1 MPTINQLPLL
11 TEASSGDQLPVYTPV
26 NGDTRRLPLN
36 TLLQFFTDNF
46 TSPVLV
52 PNLYAPLAGFSLDVP
67 QPIASQ
73 WMLLQPASTIAAGT
87 ITLPLNTTTPDGT
100 EVLITSTQ
108 TITSLAVG
116 LNGAAQVYGIVNPGA
131 LNAQDYFRLRYVAA
145 TNSWYRIG

>member
-36 TLLQFFTDNF
+36 T
-46 TSPVLV
+46 
-52 PNLYAPLAGFSLDVP
+52 
-67 QPIASQ
+67 
-73 WMLLQPASTIAAGT
+73 
-87 ITLPLNTTTPDGT
+87 TTPDGT

-108 TITSLAVG
+108 IITTLTIG
-116 LNGAAQVYGIVNPGA
+116 PNGAANVFGA
-131 LNAQDYFRLRYVAA
+131 PATLAANGFARLRYVAA

>member
-67 QPIASQ
+67 QPAASQ
-73 WMLLQPASTIAAGT
+73 WMILQPVSTLASGT

-108 TITSLAVG
+108 IITTLTIG
-116 LNGAAQVYGIVNPGA
+116 PNGAANVFGA
-131 LNAQDYFRLRYVAA
+131 PTTLAANGFARLRYVAA

>member
-1 MPTINQLPLL
+1 MPQINQLPLV
-11 TEASSGDQLPVYTPV
+11 AQVSSGDQLPVYTPQ
-26 NGDTRRLPLN
+26 NGDARRMPISALLEYFEQQFASPQLITNFYTPN
-36 TLLQFFTDNF
+36 T
-46 TSPVLV
+46 
-52 PNLYAPLAGFSLDVP
+52 GFSIGVP
-67 QPIASQ
+67 TPTASQ
-73 WMLLQPASTIAAGT
+73 WMLLQPASTLAAGT

-116 LNGAAQVYGIVNPGA
+116 LNGAAQVYGIVNPGT

>member
-11 TEASSGDQLPVYTPV
+11 TEASSGDQLPVYTPQ

-73 WMLLQPASTIAAGT
+73 WMILQPVSTLASGT

-108 TITSLAVG
+108 IITTLTIG
-116 LNGAAQVYGIVNPGA
+116 PNGAANVFGA
-131 LNAQDYFRLRYVAA
+131 PTTLAANGFARLRYVAA

>member
-67 QPIASQ
+67 QPAASQ
-73 WMLLQPASTIAAGT
+73 WMILQPVSTLASGT

-108 TITSLAVG
+108 IITTLTIG
-116 LNGAAQVYGIVNPGA
+116 LNGAANVFGA
-131 LNAQDYFRLRYVAA
+131 PTTLAANGFARLRYVAA

>member
-11 TEASSGDQLPVYTPV
+11 TEASSGDQLPVYTPQ

-36 TLLQFFTDNF
+36 TLLEFFTDNF
-46 TSPVLV
+46 TSPILV

-73 WMLLQPASTIAAGT
+73 WMILQPVSTLASGT

-108 TITSLAVG
+108 IITTLTIG
-116 LNGAAQVYGIVNPGA
+116 PNGAANVFGA
-131 LNAQDYFRLRYVAA
+131 PATLAANGFARLRYVAA

>member
-67 QPIASQ
+67 QPTASQ
-73 WMLLQPASTIAAGT
+73 WMILQPVSTLASGT

-108 TITSLAVG
+108 IITTLTIG
-116 LNGAAQVYGIVNPGA
+116 PNGAANVFGA
-131 LNAQDYFRLRYVAA
+131 PATLAANGFARLRYVAA